1 MVGWNRRTKA
11 GIGAAVSPTQ
21 DDVGKT
27 AMIDLL
33 LAAGLAV
40 AANCDLERPSGAP
53 GCTRAVVDALPMNAI
68 QVVGT
73 HNSYKQAIAPA
84 EMALLRVAKADLAVT
99 LDYAHAP
106 LADQLNVGVRQL
118 EIDLLNDPEG
128 GRYADPLAMR
138 MAKNAA
144 ASPYDFT
151 PLKAPGFKVM
161 HVQDIDYRSNCPT
174 FLGCLGEIR
183 AWSKAHPDHVPILVI
198 MNLKEGGI
206 GLPGATVAVPFDL
219 KAMDQIDADIRS
231 IFPERALITPDKVQ
245 GKAATLA
252 AAVKAGG
259 WPSLKAARGRVMFAM
274 DESGPKPALY
284 RGARRSLEGRAMFIN
299 TDEGPAA
306 GYVTLNEPEA
316 LKARIDAAL
325 AGGLIVRTRADAD
338 TLEAR
343 ANDRARQT
351 AAFASGAQYVSTDY
365 LKPDARFG
373 PYEVRLPGGGTARLN
388 PKTGK

>member
-1 MVGWNRRTKA
+1 VVRPKPVDLGE
-11 GIGAAVSPTQ
+11 
-21 DDVGKT
+21 T

-33 LAAGLAV
+33 LAAVLAV
-40 AANCDLERPSGAP
+40 ATNCDLERPSGEA
-53 GCTRAVVDALPMNAI
+53 GCRRAAVDALPMNAI

-73 HNSYKQAIAPA
+73 HNSYKQAIASA
-84 EMALLRVAKADLAVT
+84 EMALVRMAKADLAAT

-106 LADQLNVGVRQL
+106 LTDQLNAGVRQL

-138 MAKNAA
+138 MAKDSATA
-144 ASPYDFT
+144 PYDFA

-174 FLGCLGEIR
+174 FLGCLKQIR

-198 MNLKEGGI
+198 MNLKDDK
-206 GLPGATVAVPFDL
+206 LPGVPGAAAPEPFDAR
-219 KAMDQIDADIRS
+219 AMDQIDADIRS
-231 IFPERALITPDKVQ
+231 VFPERALITPDRVQ
-245 GKAATLA
+245 GRAATLA

-259 WPSLKAARGRVMFAM
+259 WPKLKAARGKVMFAM
-274 DESGPKPALY
+274 DESGAKPALY
-284 RGARRSLEGRAMFIN
+284 RGTRKSLEGRAMFIN

-306 GYVTLNEPEA
+306 GYVTLNEPLEQG
-316 LKARIDAAL
+316 ARIEAAL

-373 PYEVRLPGGGTARLN
+373 PYEVHLPGGGVARLN
-388 PKTGK
+388 PKMAK

>member
-1 MVGWNRRTKA
+1 
-11 GIGAAVSPTQ
+11 
-21 DDVGKT
+21 
-27 AMIDLL
+27 MISLL

-40 AANCDLERPSGAP
+40 AANCDLEHPSGAA
-53 GCTRAVVDALPMNAI
+53 GCTRAAVDALPMNAI

-84 EMALLRVAKADLAVT
+84 EMALVRMARADLAAT
-99 LDYAHAP
+99 LDYSHPP
-106 LADQLNVGVRQL
+106 LTDELNAGARQL

-138 MAKNAA
+138 MARDAA
-144 ASPYDFT
+144 ASPYDFA

-174 FLGCLGEIR
+174 FLGCLAEIR

-206 GLPGATVAVPFDL
+206 ELPGAAVAVPFDL

-231 IFPERALITPDKVQ
+231 VFPESALITPDKVQ

-259 WPSLKAARGRVMFAM
+259 WPSLKAARGKVMFAM
-274 DESGPKPALY
+274 DESGAKPALY
-284 RGARRSLEGRAMFIN
+284 RGTRKSLEGRAMFIN

-338 TLEAR
+338 TVEAR
-343 ANDRARQT
+343 ANDRTRQD

-365 LKPDARFG
+365 LKPDTRFG
-373 PYEVRLPGGGTARLN
+373 PYETRLPGGGTARLN